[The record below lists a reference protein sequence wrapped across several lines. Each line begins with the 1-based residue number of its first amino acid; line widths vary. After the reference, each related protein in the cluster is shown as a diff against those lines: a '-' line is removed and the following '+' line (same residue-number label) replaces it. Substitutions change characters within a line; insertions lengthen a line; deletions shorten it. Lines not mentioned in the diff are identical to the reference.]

1 MNYSHGKEEKGT
13 KVRRQTRDK
22 SRVSSSH
29 KASITKPH
37 RNPINILAFVTTESK
52 KRKREKKRIQKRRL
66 TISVM
71 NVSLSKAEK
80 RGK

>member
-1 MNYSHGKEEKGT
+1 MARKRKAQKLE
-13 KVRRQTRDK
+13 DK
-22 SRVSSSH
+22 PVINQEYQ
-29 KASITKPH
+29 ASITKTH